1 MCHHNL
7 SVQKNANVNQLRAE
21 IERLTEET
29 KSLPDVLEQNEYLKE
44 SLVYEQGLLGKVNQQ
59 AQETILNLQ
68 QQINLSKDKIQEFGK
83 QKEVILSQTA
93 EEKALTDVL
102 KQKSVDNL
110 KQLQQHCKNEQETL
124 NKLTKELEQKE
135 IQAKDL

>member
-83 QKEVILSQTA
+83 QKEIILSQTA

-110 KQLQQHCKNEQETL
+110 KQLQQHCKNE
-124 NKLTKELEQKE
+124 
-135 IQAKDL
+135 

>member
-1 MCHHNL
+1 M
-7 SVQKNANVNQLRAE
+7 
-21 IERLTEET
+21 TEET